1 MCPDISNTFD
11 YLDIGVVMAAKI
23 HHLKITLIVVSI
35 NPGLIE
41 ILKAHIY
48 RDVQGRCVVL
58 CALLCVSIDFVEV
71 NKWHLT
77 AMCSK

>member
-1 MCPDISNTFD
+1 MCPDNSNTFD

-23 HHLKITLIVVSI
+23 HHLKITLTIVSI

-48 RDVQGRCVVL
+48 RDVQGRCLGL
-58 CALLCVSIDFVEV
+58 CALLCVSLDFVEV
-71 NKWHLT
+71 
-77 AMCSK
+77 SE